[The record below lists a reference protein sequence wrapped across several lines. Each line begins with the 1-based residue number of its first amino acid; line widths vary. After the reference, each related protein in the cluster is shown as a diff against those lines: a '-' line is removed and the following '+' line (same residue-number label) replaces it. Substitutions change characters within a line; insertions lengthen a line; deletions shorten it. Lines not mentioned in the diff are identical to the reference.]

1 MTPSRA
7 EPSSPSR
14 PPAPPGP
21 GPEED
26 FFPPFPLLS
35 AAALTKDYGG
45 FRALDAV
52 DFDLRAGETHVL
64 FGENGAG
71 KSTLISILA
80 GAQRQ
85 TSGVVRFRGEVVRH
99 RSTLDAR
106 ARGVSAVFQEF
117 SLAPQM
123 TVEENI
129 FLGAEESRRG
139 FLAKKSM
146 RRRARELL
154 DRLGFGLRVGARVD
168 SLSRAERQMVEIAKA
183 FRAEPSVLIL
193 DEPTASLTDS
203 EAESLF
209 NLTAQ
214 LKARGVGVVYITH
227 RMGEIRR
234 VGDRVT
240 VLRDGK
246 FVATADAKAAS
257 EDELVRLMTGRVVS
271 EVFPKIAFAPGE
283 AALAAE
289 NLFTADGAVAGAS
302 FQVRRGEI
310 VGLAG
315 LVGSGKSEVVRACF
329 GLEKIAS
336 GTVTLNGEAVA
347 RPSPAGSL
355 ARGLVYLPPD
365 RREEGLMMMRPCREN
380 ISLPA
385 IAAPPL
391 ATWGFIRRGREAAES
406 RRLARRFNLT
416 PPRPERPAELFSGGN
431 QQKIMLAKCLAG
443 PARPAGRPGVFI
455 FDEPTVGVDVGA
467 RADIYAFIRDL
478 CEGGAAVALV
488 SSDLPEVLHLS
499 HRLYVFHR
507 GAARAELRGA
517 DITEENALPHFFAR
531 EAA

>member
-1 MTPSRA
+1 MTA
-7 EPSSPSR
+7 
-14 PPAPPGP
+14 PADTSATPLIAASGLTQ
-21 GPEED
+21 D
-26 FFPPFPLLS
+26 F
-35 AAALTKDYGG
+35 GG
-45 FRALDAV
+45 FRALDSV
-52 DFDLRAGETHVL
+52 DFELRTGETHVL

-80 GAQRQ
+80 GVRRPTA
-85 TSGVVRFRGEVVRH
+85 GVVRFRGEVVRP

-106 ARGVSAVFQEF
+106 ALGISAVFQEF

-139 FLAKKSM
+139 FLSKRSM

-154 DRLGFGLRVGARVD
+154 DKLGFDLPIQARVD

-183 FRAEPSVLIL
+183 FRADPSVLIL

-209 NLTAQ
+209 GLMEQ
-214 LKARGVGVVYITH
+214 LQARGVGIVYITH

-246 FVATADAKAAS
+246 FIATTDAKTCS

-271 EVFPKIAFAPGE
+271 EIFPDIACAPGDT
-283 AALAAE
+283 ALEVA

-302 FQVRRGEI
+302 FHARRGE
-310 VGLAG
+310 VTGLAG
-315 LVGSGKSEVVRACF
+315 LVGSGKSEIVRACF
-329 GLEKIAS
+329 GLGKIVS
-336 GTVTLNGEAVA
+336 GSVTVHGEDATGI
-347 RPSPAGSL
+347 SPARAL
-355 ARGLVYLPPD
+355 ARGMFYLPPD
-365 RREEGLMMMRPCREN
+365 RREEGLMMMRSCREN
-380 ISLPA
+380 IALPA
-385 IAAPPL
+385 VSIPPFSRWGLLRRHHEAVETRNL
-391 ATWGFIRRGREAAES
+391 AQK
-406 RRLARRFNLT
+406 FNLAPLRT
-416 PPRPERPAELFSGGN
+416 ELSAEFFSGGN
-431 QQKIMLAKCLAG
+431 QQKIMLAKCQTRSAD
-443 PARPAGRPGVFI
+443 VFI

-467 RADIYAFIRDL
+467 RAEIYAFIRDL
-478 CEGGAAVALV
+478 CENGAAVVLV

-499 HRLYVFHR
+499 HRLYVFYR
-507 GAARAELRGA
+507 GRERAELQGA
-517 DITEENALPHFFAR
+517 DITEENALSHFFER

>member
-1 MTPSRA
+1 MTRSQA
-7 EPSSPSR
+7 EHSPRS
-14 PPAPPGP
+14 APPHP
-21 GPEED
+21 DED
-26 FFPPFPLLS
+26 SPPLLS
-35 AAALTKDYGG
+35 VSALAKDYGG

-52 DFDLRAGETHVL
+52 DFELRAGETHVL

-85 TSGVVRFRGEVVRH
+85 TSGEVRFRGGPVRP

-106 ARGVSAVFQEF
+106 ELGVGAVFQEF

-154 DRLGFGLRVGARVD
+154 DRLGFDLPIGARVD

-183 FRAEPSVLIL
+183 FRADLSVLIL

-209 NLTAQ
+209 NLMAQ
-214 LKARGVGVVYITH
+214 LKARGVGVIYITH

-246 FVATADAKAAS
+246 FVATVDAKTAS

-271 EVFPKIAFAPGE
+271 EVFPRIVFAPGDE
-283 AALAAE
+283 ALAAKDV
-289 NLFTADGAVAGAS
+289 TTSDGAVMGAS
-302 FQVRRGEI
+302 FHARRGEV

-315 LVGSGKSEVVRACF
+315 LVGSGKSEIVRACF
-329 GLEKIAS
+329 GLKKIAS
-336 GTVTLNGEAVA
+336 GSVVLNGESVA
-347 RPSPAGSL
+347 GISPAAAL
-355 ARGLVYLPPD
+355 ARGMFYLPPD
-365 RREEGLMMMRPCREN
+365 RREEGLMMARSCREN

-385 IAAPPL
+385 IGSPPF
-391 ATWGFIRRGREAAES
+391 AKWGLLRRGRERETTSA
-406 RRLARRFNLT
+406 LARRFNLA
-416 PPRPERPAELFSGGN
+416 PMRPERAAELFSGGN
-431 QQKIMLAKCLAG
+431 QQKIMLAKCQT
-443 PARPAGRPGVFI
+443 RPADVFI

-467 RADIYAFIRDL
+467 RSEIYAFIRDL
-478 CEGGAAVALV
+478 CEGGAAVVVV

-507 GAARAELRGA
+507 GKNRAELRDA
-517 DITEENALPHFFAR
+517 DITEENALSHFFER

>member
-1 MTPSRA
+1 MTAPRA
-7 EPSSPSR
+7 DEG
-14 PPAPPGP
+14 AP
-21 GPEED
+21 
-26 FFPPFPLLS
+26 PLLS
-35 AAALTKDYGG
+35 ASALTKNYGG
-45 FRALDAV
+45 FCALDGV

-85 TSGVVRFRGEVVRH
+85 TSGEVRFRGKVVRP

-106 ARGVSAVFQEF
+106 EYGVGAVFQEF

-139 FLAKKSM
+139 FLMKKSM

-154 DRLGFGLRVGARVD
+154 ERLEFDLPPDARVET
-168 SLSRAERQMVEIAKA
+168 LSRAGRQMVEIAKA
-183 FRAEPSVLIL
+183 FRADLSVLIL
-193 DEPTASLTDS
+193 DEPTASLTDG
-203 EAESLF
+203 EAEALF
-209 NLTAQ
+209 RLMAR
-214 LKARGVGVVYITH
+214 LKARGAGVVYITH

-234 VGDRVT
+234 IGDRVT

-246 FVATADAKAAS
+246 FIAVEDAKTAS

-271 EVFPKIAFAPGE
+271 EVFPKIAFAPKE
-283 AALAAE
+283 EALAARG
-289 NLFTADGAVAGAS
+289 LTTADGSVANAS
-302 FQVRRGEI
+302 FHVRRGEV

-315 LVGSGKSEVVRACF
+315 LAGSGKSEAVRACF
-329 GLEKIAS
+329 GLKKIAAGS
-336 GTVTLNGEAVA
+336 VTLRGRDATGI
-347 RPSPAGSL
+347 SPADAL
-355 ARGLVYLPPD
+355 ARGLFYLPPD
-365 RREEGLMMMRPCREN
+365 RREEGLMMTRPCREN

-385 IAAPPL
+385 IGFPPL
-391 ATWGFIRRGREAAES
+391 AKWGFLRRRRESEQAGE
-406 RRLARRFNLT
+406 LARRFNLA
-416 PPRPERPAELFSGGN
+416 PMRIERPAELFSGGN
-431 QQKIMLAKCLAG
+431 QQKIMLAKCRV
-443 PARPAGRPGVFI
+443 RPAGVFI

-467 RADIYAFIRDL
+467 RAEIYAFVREL
-478 CEGGAAVALV
+478 CESGAAVVIV

-507 GAARAELRGA
+507 GGLRAELRGA
-517 DITEENALPHFFAR
+517 DITEENALSHFFER

>member
-7 EPSSPSR
+7 ETSG
-14 PPAPPGP
+14 APG
-21 GPEED
+21 D
-26 FFPPFPLLS
+26 SVPLLS

-45 FRALDAV
+45 FRALDSA
-52 DFDLRAGETHVL
+52 DFALRAGETHVL

-85 TSGVVRFRGEVVRH
+85 TSGVVRFRGEEVH
-99 RSTLDAR
+99 PRSTLDAR
-106 ARGVSAVFQEF
+106 ACGVSAVFQEF

-139 FLAKKSM
+139 LLAKKSM
-146 RRRARELL
+146 RRRARDLL
-154 DRLGFGLRVGARVD
+154 ERLGFDLPAGARVS

-209 NLTAQ
+209 NLMAQ
-214 LKARGVGVVYITH
+214 LKSRGVGVIYITH

-246 FVATADAKAAS
+246 VVATVDAKTAS

-283 AALAAE
+283 KALQAE
-289 NLFTADGAVAGAS
+289 NLATADGAAAGAS
-302 FQVRRGEI
+302 FHARRGEI

-315 LVGSGKSEVVRACF
+315 LVGSGKSEAARACF
-329 GLEKIAS
+329 GLEKIIA
-336 GTVTLNGEAVA
+336 GTVTLNGEDIS
-347 RPSPAGSL
+347 RISPAGAM
-355 ARGLVYLPPD
+355 ARGLFYLPPD
-365 RREEGLMMMRPCREN
+365 RREEGLMMTRPCREN

-385 IAAPPL
+385 IGLAPL
-391 ATWGFIRRGREAAES
+391 AKWGFIRRGRERRAARE
-406 RRLARRFNLT
+406 LAGRFNLA
-416 PPRPERPAELFSGGN
+416 PMRPERAAELFSGGN
-431 QQKIMLAKCLAG
+431 QQKIMLAKCLS
-443 PARPAGRPGVFI
+443 RPAGAGAGGAGAGGVFI

-478 CEGGAAVALV
+478 CEGGAAILLV

-517 DITEENALPHFFAR
+517 DITEEGALSHFFDR
-531 EAA
+531 EEAA

>member
-1 MTPSRA
+1 MTPLQAENSPLSAPRRA
-7 EPSSPSR
+7 D
-14 PPAPPGP
+14 
-21 GPEED
+21 ED
-26 FFPPFPLLS
+26 FLPLLS
-35 AAALTKDYGG
+35 VSALTKDYAG
-45 FRALDAV
+45 FRALDSA
-52 DFDLRAGETHVL
+52 DFELRAGETHVL

-85 TSGVVRFRGEVVRH
+85 TSGEVRFRGKVVRP

-106 ARGVSAVFQEF
+106 AYGVGAVFQEF

-139 FLAKKSM
+139 FLVKKNM

-154 DRLGFGLRVGARVD
+154 DRLGFNLPTDARVD

-183 FRAEPSVLIL
+183 FRADLSVLIL

-209 NLTAQ
+209 GLMAQ
-214 LKARGVGVVYITH
+214 LKARGVGVIYITH

-246 FVATADAKAAS
+246 VITTVDAKTAS
-257 EDELVRLMTGRVVS
+257 DDELVRLMTGRVVS
-271 EVFPKIAFAPGE
+271 EVFPEIAFAPGE
-283 AALAAE
+283 DALAVN
-289 NLFTADGAVAGAS
+289 NLTTADGSVLDAS
-302 FQVRRGEI
+302 FNVRRGEV

-329 GLEKIAS
+329 GLKKIAS
-336 GTVTLNGEAVA
+336 GNIVLNGEDATGL
-347 RPSPAGSL
+347 SPARAL
-355 ARGLVYLPPD
+355 LRGLFYLPSD
-365 RREEGLMMMRPCREN
+365 RREEGLMMTRSCREN

-385 IAAPPL
+385 IGRAPF
-391 ATWGFIRRGREAAES
+391 AKWGLLRRRREAEES
-406 RRLARRFNLT
+406 GALARRFNLA
-416 PPRPERPAELFSGGN
+416 PMRPERAAELFSGGN
-431 QQKIMLAKCLAG
+431 QQKIMLAKCQT
-443 PARPAGRPGVFI
+443 RPANVFI

-467 RADIYAFIRDL
+467 RTEIYAFIRDL
-478 CEGGAAVALV
+478 CESGAAVVVV

-499 HRLYVFHR
+499 NRLYVFHL
-507 GAARAELRGA
+507 GKDRAELRGA
-517 DITEENALPHFFAR
+517 DITEENALSHFFER